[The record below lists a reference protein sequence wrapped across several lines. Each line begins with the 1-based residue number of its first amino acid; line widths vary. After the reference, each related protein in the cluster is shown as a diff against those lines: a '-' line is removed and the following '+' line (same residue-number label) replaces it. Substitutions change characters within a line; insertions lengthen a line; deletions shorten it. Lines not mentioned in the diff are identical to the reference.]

1 MNKKGKHYREWTPI
15 DSSKHGKRKTYIQR
29 LPGKVMGSSILI
41 PDLPPRASRGGGV
54 GISPNFGEI
63 PGVARGGEDVHKN

>member
-41 PDLPPRASRGGGV
+41 PDLPPGLPVGGG
-54 GISPNFGEI
+54 PFHGEF
-63 PGVARGGEDVHKN
+63 PWVARGGDVGNKN